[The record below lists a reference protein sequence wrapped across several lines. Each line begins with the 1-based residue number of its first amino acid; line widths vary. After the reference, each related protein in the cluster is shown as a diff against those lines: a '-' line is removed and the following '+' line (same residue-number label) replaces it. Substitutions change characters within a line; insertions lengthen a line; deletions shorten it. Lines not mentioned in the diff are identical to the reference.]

1 MCKSE
6 RLPQKLKGSP
16 GHREISWEEMS
27 PQWQME
33 QMFGK
38 KFQMGECLGLID
50 TTSSDHVTG
59 NKQKLRQSEG
69 LSSVGDQLSEDLGS
83 LRKMQ
88 RNPTF
93 RETSSQPLVSDGA
106 RDASFN
112 FLCCHPHR
120 P

>member
-16 GHREISWEEMS
+16 GHREKSWEEMS
-27 PQWQME
+27 LQWQTG
-33 QMFGK
+33 QTFGK
-38 KFQMGECLGLID
+38 KFQKGECPGLID
-50 TTSSDHVTG
+50 TTSSDHVIR

-69 LSSVGDQLSEDLGS
+69 LSSVDELSKDLGS

-106 RDASFN
+106 PGCQF
-112 FLCCHPHR
+112 
-120 P
+120 